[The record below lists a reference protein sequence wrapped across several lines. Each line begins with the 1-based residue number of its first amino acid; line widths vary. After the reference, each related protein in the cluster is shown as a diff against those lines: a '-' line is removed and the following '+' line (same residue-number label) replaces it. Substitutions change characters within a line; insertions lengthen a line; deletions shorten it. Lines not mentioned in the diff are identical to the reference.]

1 MKMTLRKSG
10 QSIVEYAILLV
21 VVASAIVAMYTY
33 INRAVQGRLKQ
44 IDSEVSEPILSV
56 AIPW

>member
-33 INRAVQGRLKQ
+33 VNRAVQGRLKQ
-44 IDSEVSEPILSV
+44 IDSEVGEPILSV